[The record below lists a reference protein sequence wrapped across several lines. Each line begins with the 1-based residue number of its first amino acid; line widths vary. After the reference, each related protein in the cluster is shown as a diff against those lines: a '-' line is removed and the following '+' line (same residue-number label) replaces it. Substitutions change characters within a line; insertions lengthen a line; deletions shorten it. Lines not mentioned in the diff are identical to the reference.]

1 MDSLRPKKS
10 PKKHRPGVATGD
22 KRCQDARRA
31 SSAHKGQGRIT
42 HAMEDYK
49 ARAAQL
55 RVDVDKA
62 VAVAQQLRDSN
73 ASAEAVEMA
82 SAASQAAA
90 AKLRE
95 AEEALAAIEAA
106 EASAAVPPPPP
117 PPPPPQAPDAVATVA
132 FSVTAGAT
140 RCFLCGWLTVSASK
154 LLGAHAQPGT
164 GLLAARPAMF
174 GAALAGCCALWHGAF
189 LGARRLLR
197 KVDEAAVAGLAG
209 TVTGMTLVRWAPE
222 LASAQTELHS
232 STVLR
237 ALRTFVGRD
246 SIAMPP
252 SSATASSKTGEG
264 GVLAAARSAVA
275 PTVLACV
282 ASWRLLSA
290 PAHTLPTNS
299 ARWLSTLALP
309 PLSASATNS
318 AAIAASSVANASGL
332 VATRP
337 LVGAA
342 RHGLARG
349 VRSYATGAGPA
360 SLLLNAADVW
370 RAPLRALRQCAFEA
384 AAAGA
389 LHAIGCALL
398 RGGGDAR
405 ARLGWAAGLSV
416 LLLPSRER
424 RVDVALRLGA
434 QAALSALCGAGA
446 LALPRGGHFARGAT
460 GGAVEVVVLGA
471 AAGRLLHQY
480 ARAMAGSPS
489 ALDAQTARTVHF
501 LLGFNEHIPDPGATG
516 AGGATGGVPLPSLPE
531 GGDGEE
537 AD

>member
-1 MDSLRPKKS
+1 MADE
-10 PKKHRPGVATGD
+10 D
-22 KRCQDARRA
+22 YRA
-31 SSAHKGQGRIT
+31 RIT
-42 HAMEDYK
+42 
-49 ARAAQL
+49 QL

-62 VAVAQQLRDSN
+62 IAVAQQLRESN

-82 SAASQAAA
+82 SEASQAAA

-95 AEEALAAIEAA
+95 AEEALTALEAA
-106 EASAAVPPPPP
+106 EASSS
-117 PPPPPQAPDAVATVA
+117 PPPQAPDAVATVA

-140 RCFLCGWLTVSASK
+140 RCFLCGWLTVSAAK
-154 LLGAHAQPGT
+154 LLGAQAQPGT
-164 GLLAARPAMF
+164 GLLAARPAVL
-174 GAALAGCCALWHGAF
+174 GAALASCCALWHGAF
-189 LGARRLLR
+189 LGARWLLR
-197 KVDEAAVAGLAG
+197 MADEAAIAGFAG
-209 TVTGMTLVRWAPE
+209 AVTGMTLVRWAPE

-237 ALRTFVGRD
+237 ALRTFVVGG
-246 SIAMPP
+246 STEGGNAVSP
-252 SSATASSKTGEG
+252 SSAAAPKSGEG
-264 GVLAAARSAVA
+264 EGTPGLRGVLAAACSAAA
-275 PTVLACV
+275 PTALACA

-290 PAHTLPTNS
+290 PAHTLPTNA
-299 ARWLSTLALP
+299 ARWLKTLALP
-309 PLSASATNS
+309 PLSASAAS
-318 AAIAASSVANASGL
+318 AASFGVVNASGL
-332 VATRP
+332 LATRP

-342 RHGLARG
+342 RHGLAKG
-349 VRSYATGAGPA
+349 VRSYATGAFPA
-360 SLLLNAADVW
+360 SLLLNAADVR

-424 RVDVALRLGA
+424 RLDVALRLGA

-446 LALPRGGHFARGAT
+446 LALPSGGQFARGAT
-460 GGAVEVVVLGA
+460 GGAVEVLALGA

-480 ARAMAGSPS
+480 ARAIAGAPS
-489 ALDAQTARTVHF
+489 ALDAHTARTLHF
-501 LLGFNEHIPDPGATG
+501 LLGFNEPSADPAAAAAT
-516 AGGATGGVPLPSLPE
+516 AAAGGVPLPPVPE
-531 GGDGEE
+531 GDDGEE